1 MQRSRSRS
9 AVLALA
15 LAAACPSNI
24 VVMSAPTTAPADP
37 ATRPVGASSL
47 LPAATQ
53 PAATQPAEAPAAKIR
68 LNFRDTPVD
77 TILEHLSQTA
87 GFIIVR
93 EAPVTGKVSVL
104 SMQPVTAAETVAMLD
119 AVLRGNGLAAIQTG
133 RTIRIVAREKAK
145 KGNLP
150 VHFGADPAAIVSS
163 EELITQVIPL
173 HNVDAVKLRVD
184 LTPLIGPEADVT
196 ANAGANAMVMTDSS
210 ANVKR
215 IVEIISILD
224 KREGTTSDVKI
235 IPLKNA
241 SAPAAARMVLAIFHV
256 DEPRPAPNQPL
267 PPQHEGKLL
276 GTGVDQAL
284 RGGKVTASADERTNS
299 VVVAAPAE
307 TLKAIEAMLKEID
320 ENPATAATPGI
331 RSFHLKTADAAAVA
345 RALTAVFAPEVGAAE
360 KSHQVSAEEPLHAR
374 VTIVPEERT
383 NTLII
388 TAPPGAMAIVEGLV
402 KDLEGNPGA
411 ESTVRTFRL
420 NYADAGVAAKALASI
435 FLDPATGLSRLR
447 TGSRDKVSATPDER
461 TNSIIIT
468 ATPEAMLLVEKT
480 LKDLDAS
487 PTSNGAVKIF
497 HLKKADSE
505 ATAKFILNFFKPD
518 ATLGPAR
525 PADAV
530 HVGVNAVPDP
540 RTNTVAVTA
549 PEESMKVVEGLIQEM
564 ESSAAIEPTVRSFRL
579 NYADATATAKVL
591 GSIFL
596 DPVTGQARVK
606 AGSRDTVSA
615 TADPRTNTVMVTTSP
630 ETMRLVELTIK
641 DLDASPTSGGAVKFF
656 HLKQADAETTAKVIL
671 NFLKPPEGPANPQRP
686 PDSVHVGVNAVPDP
700 RTNTVAVTAP
710 EESMKV
716 VEQIVKEMEADPSTP
731 FDIQSF
737 TLKFADATATAKILT
752 SLFQPDPALATSG
765 TKGPG
770 REAAIKAKVIAAADD
785 RTNTVVV
792 TAPADTLKII
802 EATVKMLD
810 ANPIS
815 GAEIQVFQLV
825 NADAST
831 AAKLLQSTFQ
841 PAVLQNSSAAS
852 TKPPGTVD
860 AIRRLGWVSATSD
873 DRTNTLIVTAP
884 TEVMRVVTGIV
895 RQLDS
900 NPVSQQT
907 FFMYRLRNGQAQNL
921 ELVLNNLFG
930 SGQSNTSSAAR
941 PGNGPPAPGQAG
953 ITGRGGGPR
962 LTPAGGTGIGS
973 RRGTS
978 GFASS
983 GTAPVPQL
991 SASTARAATEMS
1003 GQVYVV
1009 ADADTNSL
1017 LVTTATRYQSQV
1029 RAIIGELDRPVPQVL
1044 IKVLVAEVSHDD
1056 TADWGVDF
1064 SVLNRRANGNG
1075 QSGSTVLGNAGAAA
1089 AKGGL
1094 VVSMLETNVNAT
1106 LHALATAGKLDVL
1119 SRPYILASDNQLASI
1134 TVGQEVPF
1142 ITDTRLTD
1150 TGQTIN
1156 TIQYQDVG
1164 IILNVT
1170 PHINPEGLVILDVA
1184 PEISQLADTTVP
1196 ISAGVDAPV
1205 INKRSAQ
1212 SRVGIVNGQT
1222 IVIGGLMEDRKTTTV
1237 SKVPIL
1243 GDIPWIGELFRRT
1256 QAAKSKTEL
1265 LIFLTPHV
1273 AQQPDTL
1280 KPMSED
1286 EMNGTKLTPNAV
1298 EPGTFDD
1305 HLRGMRRGDVPET
1318 RPAFPATQPLIEMG
1332 PPASQPA
1339 DGPGPTTIGPIR
1351 LP

>member
-15 LAAACPSNI
+15 LAAACPSPI
-24 VVMSAPTTAPADP
+24 VVRGVPATAPADP
-37 ATRPVGASSL
+37 ATRPAGASSL

-53 PAATQPAEAPAAKIR
+53 PAATQPAEAQAAKIR
-68 LNFRDTPVD
+68 LNFHDTPID
-77 TILEHLSQTA
+77 AILEHLSRVA
-87 GFIIVR
+87 GFVVVR
-93 EAPVTGKVSVL
+93 EAPVTGNVTVL
-104 SMQPVTAAETVAMLD
+104 SMQPVTPAETVAMLD
-119 AVLRGNGLAAIQTG
+119 AVLRGNGLAVLQTG
-133 RTIRIVAREKAK
+133 RTLRIVAREKAK
-145 KGNLP
+145 KGNVP
-150 VHFGADPAAIVSS
+150 VHFGADPAAVESS

-173 HNVDAVKLRVD
+173 HNVDAVKLRTD
-184 LTPLIGPEADVT
+184 LVPLIGPEADVT

-224 KREGTTSDVKI
+224 KREGTTSEVKI

-241 SAPAAARMVLAIFHV
+241 SAPAAARLVLSIFHV

-267 PPQHEGKLL
+267 PPQHEGRLL

-284 RGGKVTASADERTNS
+284 HGGKVTAGADERTNS

-331 RSFHLKTADAAAVA
+331 KSFHLKLSDARAVA
-345 RALTAVFAPEVGAAE
+345 RALTAVFTPEAGAGE
-360 KSHQVSAEEPLHAR
+360 KSYQATTTEALHAR

-388 TAPPGAMAIVEGLV
+388 TAPPAAMVIVESLV
-402 KDLEGNPGA
+402 KDLEGNPA
-411 ESTVRTFRL
+411 TESTVQSFRL
-420 NYADAGVAAKALASI
+420 EYADAAATAKVLMSV
-435 FLDPATGLSRLR
+435 FLDPATGQSRLKSGAR
-447 TGSRDKVSATPDER
+447 ETLSVTADPR
-461 TNSIIIT
+461 TNTIIVT
-468 ATPEAMLLVEKT
+468 ASADEMRALVDAIKM
-480 LKDLDAS
+480 LDAS
-487 PTSNGAVKIF
+487 PTSGGAVKVF
-497 HLKKADSE
+497 HLKQADSE

-518 ATLGPAR
+518 GVGPAR

-530 HVGVNAVPDP
+530 HVGVNAVADP

-549 PEESMKVVEGLIQEM
+549 PQESMKVVEGLIKDM
-564 ESSAAIEPTVRSFRL
+564 EGAAAVEPTVRTFHL
-579 NYADATATAKVL
+579 NYADAATTAKALNSV
-591 GSIFL
+591 FL
-596 DPVTGQARVK
+596 DPATGQARIK

-615 TADPRTNTVMVTTSP
+615 TFDLRTNSVMVTTSL
-630 ETMRLVELTIK
+630 ETMHLVEQTIK
-641 DLDASPTSGGAVKFF
+641 ELDASPTSSGAVKFF
-656 HLKQADAETTAKVIL
+656 HLKQADADTTAKLIL
-671 NFLKPPEGPANPQRP
+671 NFFKPPEGATTPQRP
-686 PDSVHVGVNAVPDP
+686 PDSVHVGVNAVADT

-710 EESMKV
+710 DESMKL
-716 VEQIVKEMEADPSTP
+716 VEQIIHEMETDPSAA
-731 FDIQSF
+731 FDIESF
-737 TLKFADATATAKILT
+737 SLKFADATATAKLLA
-752 SLFQPDPALATSG
+752 SLFQPDPSQAASG
-765 TKGPG
+765 TKGTG
-770 REAAIKAKVIAAADD
+770 REAAIKAKVVTAADD

-802 EATVKMLD
+802 ETVVKMLD
-810 ANPIS
+810 ANPVS

-841 PAVLQNSSAAS
+841 PAVLQSSSAAP

-884 TEVMRVVTGIV
+884 AEVMRVVTGIV

-900 NPVSQQT
+900 NPVSQQA
-907 FFMYRLRNGQAQNL
+907 FFIYRLRNGQAQNL

-930 SGQSNTSSAAR
+930 SGQSGASSATAR
-941 PGNGPPAPGQAG
+941 PAQGLTAQGQAPA
-953 ITGRGGGPR
+953 GRGPG
-962 LTPAGGTGIGS
+962 LTPSGGTGIGA

-978 GFASS
+978 GFLAT
-983 GTAPVPQL
+983 GAAPVPQL
-991 SASTARAATEMS
+991 SPGTARAVTEMS

-1009 ADADTNSL
+1009 ADPDTNSL

-1029 RAIIGELDRPVPQVL
+1029 RAIITELDRPVPQVL

-1056 TADWGVDF
+1056 SADWGLDF
-1064 SVLNRRANGNG
+1064 SVLNRRNSGNG
-1075 QSGSTVLGNAGAAA
+1075 QSGSTVLGNAAAGAAN
-1089 AKGGL
+1089 GGL

-1184 PEISQLADTTVP
+1184 PEISQLADTTVT
-1196 ISAGVDAPV
+1196 ITTGVAAPV

-1212 SRVGIVNGQT
+1212 SRVGIINGQT

-1237 SKVPIL
+1237 NKVPIL

-1273 AQQPDTL
+1273 AQQPETL
-1280 KPMSED
+1280 KPMSDD
-1286 EMNGTKLTPNAV
+1286 EMRGTKLTPHAV
-1298 EPGTFDD
+1298 EPGTFEEQM
-1305 HLRGMRRGDVPET
+1305 RGMHRGDVPET
-1318 RPAFPATQPLIEMG
+1318 RPAAPATQPVIEMG
-1332 PPASQPA
+1332 AATTQPSDA
-1339 DGPGPTTIGPIR
+1339 AGPTTIGPIR